1 MSTYSSYN
9 SYLGSKSCC
18 KTLCSLCT
26 TSIGV
31 TGPAGATGATGPQG
45 ATGPAGAIQPTPN
58 LQQVLTSGNTATNKD
73 ILLTNGAG
81 ITNTVSFSGMNV
93 PASILNLDGD
103 SVSINTTGNNV
114 GINSGTSV
122 NIVATDGVYLTATN
136 DPMILTSA
144 ALMTLNSAD
153 GITITTAGNPL
164 NITAT
169 GVNIAMTATD
179 NINLVSTAD
188 AISLQADLDINLTA
202 NTTTNGK
209 INVNAHDGV
218 VITNHSG
225 FVATTTLNGYTIT
238 GSNTTGTPD
247 DTSMILSP
255 DELYL
260 DYINSTTPVNAYC
273 RLTGFD
279 SQLEL
284 ENTSGAGGVDTSRV
298 RLSDTRLDYYQ
309 TGVVKPGYFQFQ
321 VSGNNIFRYNLSGI
335 QMGTTG
341 TGVHINLNNIKYPAA
356 YHTAQTTLSTNSS
369 SVQTFNISVAPFG
382 CILPNASSTNVGTQ
396 FIITNTNVNNLG
408 VTTTG
413 GAQLIYSST
422 GAPSSI
428 SRVLAQ
434 GNSQIFTAIQ
444 TTGASTYG
452 WSMV

>member
-1 MSTYSSYN
+1 MSTYTSYN
-9 SYLGSKSCC
+9 SYLGNKLCC
-18 KTLCSLCT
+18 KTVCEEKCNNSSGST
-26 TSIGV
+26 GI
-31 TGPAGATGATGPQG
+31 TGPTGPQGIQGATGATG
-45 ATGPAGAIQPTPN
+45 ATGAIQPTPT
-58 LQQVLTSGNTATNKD
+58 LQQVLDAGNTALNTDIVLTSSLPNTNTISAGGMSSIDQLTISSSAGTVD
-73 ILLTNGAG
+73 ITATANDINLNSGAG
-81 ITNTVSFSGMNV
+81 IYATATG
-93 PASILNLDGD
+93 SID
-103 SVSINTTGNNV
+103 
-114 GINSGTSV
+114 
-122 NIVATDGVYLTATN
+122 LTATN
-136 DPMILTSA
+136 
-144 ALMTLNSAD
+144 N
-153 GITITTAGNPL
+153 
-164 NITAT
+164 
-169 GVNIAMTATD
+169 
-179 NINLVSTAD
+179 
-188 AISLQADLDINLTA
+188 DINLTA
-202 NTTTNGK
+202 DITTNGK

-309 TGVVKPGYFQFQ
+309 TGVIKPGYFQFQ
-321 VSGNNIFRYNLSGI
+321 ALSNNIFRYNLSGI

-341 TGVHINLNNIKYPAA
+341 AGVNINLNNIKYPTS
-356 YHTAQTTLSTNSS
+356 YNTAQITLSTNSS

-382 CILPNASSTNVGTQ
+382 CILPNASATNVGTQ
-396 FIITNTNVNNLG
+396 FIITNTNANNLG

-413 GAQLIYSST
+413 GTQLIYSST
-422 GAPSSI
+422 GAPSSV
-428 SRVLAQ
+428 SRSLAQ
-434 GNSQIFTAIQ
+434 GHSHIFTAIQ